1 MFLSNRVW
9 SWWMFHDLSTL
20 PARILALQTL
30 HPVSHLLSLIIGYC
44 SIMNSN
50 SLQQVLQTS
59 PPYQHHWQPLDS
71 TRIPRVIY
79 HSFWRQLVC
88 PIIQVND
95 NILFQFAWLGVCIIL
110 LDFLRSIYSKRNQSG
125 DVYHFERRGFSQ
137 HRNPFVRCEKN
148 DAECYSR

>member
-1 MFLSNRVW
+1 M
-9 SWWMFHDLSTL
+9 
-20 PARILALQTL
+20 P
-30 HPVSHLLSLIIGYC
+30 
-44 SIMNSN
+44 
-50 SLQQVLQTS
+50 TS

-95 NILFQFAWLGVCIIL
+95 NILFQFARFGVCIIL
-110 LDFLRSIYSKRNQSG
+110 LDFLRSIYSKRNRSG

-137 HRNPFVRCEKN
+137 HVGIRSFGARKMMLMLFKVKSFLLVMVILFWQI
-148 DAECYSR
+148 DWDCYIFLLLELRRWYFHKVLVIALTPVN